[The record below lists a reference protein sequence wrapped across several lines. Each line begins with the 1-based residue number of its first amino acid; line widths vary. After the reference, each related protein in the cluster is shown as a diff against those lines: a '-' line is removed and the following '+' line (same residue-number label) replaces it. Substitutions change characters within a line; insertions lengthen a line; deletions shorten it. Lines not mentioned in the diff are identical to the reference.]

1 MKAYCQKYRLKKNKQ
16 NPIEKTITRCRSLIP
31 NALEGDLRRSHQ
43 FEKFGIYGKRLEN
56 HFVKYTNALQNSS
69 VLDIGRFAWYT
80 NLLLTEVVIEKQK
93 MYGIKFFGGNYFPN
107 YSVIYLNFISL
118 FISSVCFFFFGCW
131 CKFSLFPPNW
141 SFTTRV
147 APLFCTELRVF
158 SVQWPVPW
166 PRLWQLRKP
175 TEDTGKLHTVVCIN
189 LLVLSMLRLA

>member
-16 NPIEKTITRCRSLIP
+16 KPIEKTITRCRSLIP

-80 NLLLTEVVIEKQK
+80 NLLLTEVVTEKQK

-118 FISSVCFFFFGCW
+118 FISSVCFFFFLDVGVNSVSTRQTEASRHVW
-131 CKFSLFPPNW
+131 RRFSARSYGYSRCSGRCRGRGFGNW
-141 SFTTRV
+141 GN
-147 APLFCTELRVF
+147 
-158 SVQWPVPW
+158 
-166 PRLWQLRKP
+166 LRKIRASYTP
-175 TEDTGKLHTVVCIN
+175 SCV
-189 LLVLSMLRLA
+189 